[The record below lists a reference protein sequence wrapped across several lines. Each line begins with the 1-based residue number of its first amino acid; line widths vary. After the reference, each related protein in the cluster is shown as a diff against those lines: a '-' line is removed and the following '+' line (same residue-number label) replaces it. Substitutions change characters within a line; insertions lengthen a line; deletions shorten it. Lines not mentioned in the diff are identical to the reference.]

1 LNKRAVFGYN
11 CFIRLSARLAQRI
24 CLKEQTMI
32 PTDQPIQNFYPDPA
46 ICFGCGRNNA
56 HGLHIQS
63 YWLGDG
69 AVAHF
74 MPQPHHSGYP
84 GMVYGGLIASLIDC
98 HSIATAT
105 AAIYELEGRP
115 PGEPYITCVTGTLT
129 VTYLKPTP
137 LGTLLTVRSAVQKI
151 SASKATVVSSLLADD
166 VECAK
171 GEVIAVR
178 LRGG

>member
-1 LNKRAVFGYN
+1 
-11 CFIRLSARLAQRI
+11 
-24 CLKEQTMI
+24 MI

-56 HGLHIQS
+56 YGLHIQS
-63 YWLGDG
+63 FWMGDG

-74 MPQPHHSGYP
+74 TPEPQHSGYP

-98 HSIATAT
+98 HSIATTT
-105 AAIYELEGRP
+105 AAMYEMEGRA
-115 PGEPYITCVTGTLT
+115 PGEPYIICVTGTLT

-137 LGTLLTVRSAVQKI
+137 LGTRLTVRSTIQNI
-151 SASKATVVSSLLADD
+151 SASKATILSSLLADN
-166 VECAK
+166 VECVQ

-178 LRGG
+178 IRSG

>member
-1 LNKRAVFGYN
+1 
-11 CFIRLSARLAQRI
+11 
-24 CLKEQTMI
+24 MI
-32 PTDQPIQNFYPDPA
+32 PTDQPIQNFYPDPS

-63 YWLGDG
+63 FWMGDG

-74 MPQPHHSGYP
+74 MPEPQHSGYP

-98 HSIATAT
+98 HSIATTT
-105 AAIYELEGRP
+105 AAMYEMEGRV
-115 PGEPYITCVTGTLT
+115 PGEPHIICVTGTLT

-137 LGTLLTVRSAVQKI
+137 LGVQLTVRSTIQTI
-151 SASKATVVSSLLADD
+151 SASKAMIRSSLLADG
-166 VECAK
+166 VECVK

-178 LRGG
+178 LRTP

>member
-1 LNKRAVFGYN
+1 
-11 CFIRLSARLAQRI
+11 
-24 CLKEQTMI
+24 MI

-63 YWLGDG
+63 FWRGAG

-74 MPQPHHSGYP
+74 MPQPQHSGYP

-98 HSIATAT
+98 HSIATTT
-105 AAIYELEGRP
+105 AAMYEREGRA

-137 LGTLLTVRSAVQKI
+137 LGVLLTVRSTIQTL
-151 SASKATVVSSLLADD
+151 SASKAVIQSSLLADG

-178 LRGG
+178 LRAT